1 MPVIPGNQAYS
12 LTGQQ
17 IANQLKAN
25 PEFYNVLGGA
35 AGYTTE
41 PMLTVCNEVMS
52 RILDENMP
60 WKWNRK
66 VIPPFLTVSL
76 QQDYVSNI
84 TDIGWL
90 EDAWRIDINNSTS
103 NNNGAPKPT
112 FVVETVRDIPQVSAQ
127 STPQQICFIPNS
139 YAIMGSWQPN
149 TAYSCGYGVSMTPR
163 SPIQQFIDENGN
175 ILFIDSTQ
183 LGLTIEAPGYTGT
196 AITPPGFYPYGVSG
210 SVQPSAPPNAT
221 PGTLVQDNTVIW
233 TVADAIN
240 GYAMRLSPCPA
251 LNGLCWWI
259 VPRYQVLPPTVF
271 TLQQPLDP
279 IPMSMMFLF
288 RAGCR
293 AMLKQFNGSKDADKS
308 YMEWEEQ
315 LMKSLRG
322 ADRQQEEFSMIPT
335 VSPMGSS
342 GGWSANWSGI
352 GAAWPFGGGPFGQS

>member
-35 AGYTTE
+35 AGYTAE
-41 PMLTVCNEVMS
+41 PMLTVLNEVMS

-66 VIPPFLTVSL
+66 VIPPFLTNSL
-76 QQDYVSNI
+76 QQDYVTNL

-90 EDAWRIDINNSTS
+90 EDAWRVDINNSTS

-127 STPQQICFIPNS
+127 SVPLQICYILNS
-139 YAIMGSWQPN
+139 FAIMGSWQPN
-149 TAYSCGYGVSMTPR
+149 TPYSCGYGVSMTPR
-163 SPIQQFIDENGN
+163 TPIQQFIDANGN

-183 LGLTIEAPGYTGT
+183 LGLTIESPGYTGT
-196 AITPPGFYPYGVSG
+196 TITPPGFYPYGVSG
-210 SVQPSAPPNAT
+210 SVQPAAPPNAT
-221 PGTLVQDNTVIW
+221 PGTLVSDGSVIW
-233 TVADAIN
+233 TVADPN
-240 GYAMRLSPCPA
+240 GYALRLSPVPA

-259 VPRYQVLPPTVF
+259 VPRYQVLPPTVL
-271 TLQQPLDP
+271 TLQQTLDP
-279 IPMSMMFLF
+279 IPISMMFLF

-293 AMLKQFNGSKDADKS
+293 AMLKQFNGSKDAPQA

-322 ADRQQEEFSMIPT
+322 ADRQQEDFRMTPERGSMGID
-335 VSPMGSS
+335 
-342 GGWSANWSGI
+342 GGWSASWQGI
-352 GAAWPFGGGPFGQS
+352 GAAWPFGPGPYAG